1 MIFVPVLLLLSLVGY
16 PIGSKE
22 SGRAFDDLIHLD
34 SSMIKILL
42 SFPPFPTIKFA
53 VSNVKNAEG
62 VLGIPVKRMVDGREG
77 SEEQK

>member
-1 MIFVPVLLLLSLVGY
+1 
-16 PIGSKE
+16 
-22 SGRAFDDLIHLD
+22 
-34 SSMIKILL
+34 MIKILL

-62 VLGIPVKRMVDGREG
+62 VLGIPVKRMVDGRES